1 MPAARARGYRERYRY
16 HHGCERPKTALAR
29 IDRVILS
36 EAEER
41 KRIAADLGEA
51 QRLAEQAL
59 ARLEAR
65 TREAVVSKARLEFM
79 LDDRGHYVG
88 DRLPEMLKRYPMPV
102 EDLANVPGKRG
113 RGRPRKDGSPA
124 QPRSDS
130 ERASS
135 GERRSSGKRAA
146 NKRGRSAA
154 SRQRVPASVASELTA
169 PAVVADAAEAVKVG
183 LSVDT
188 AQGPVAL
195 APESEILVPEA
206 QVEAR
211 AVEVREPEVLAP
223 RVILPALS
231 REVSDVL
238 GDVDRPEEDQT
249 GQVEAGTIT
258 DKVLDV
264 FSPEILAER
273 AKRRDPRRLPAGYDP
288 SWADAWVRDPN
299 APLPEMVRE
308 FITFGT
314 AVDKRPEE
322 LTDEEARLL
331 AGPGMFPMP
340 LGFNPNDYKDRPPPR
355 FFTREKDVPA
365 FEWEAEIR
373 RAGGTMQKLVASNAL
388 YINEFRE
395 IERSRRRM
403 WPYAVARRD
412 LIKGLMDG
420 LAVGELTF
428 EPVSMA
434 EDDLERSVRWLVFR
448 SADHDWL
455 QMIPNAD
462 LDLYYTRILD
472 KLSWPAGLSRLELL
486 ERFGQGDDLT
496 NPPNMSSQGRP
507 PRWLLPD
514 QDWLEGEGFGIRAAD
529 GTLIEMPNSGFEL
542 AEDFGTTDDMAPV
555 TRDPSIDPQ
564 AWG

>member
-1 MPAARARGYRERYRY
+1 MAEVNYCWGSERPSARRVRLARQIEATKALKAAAELEYQRKLAEIEALEAVRVADLQEVEVMTHGGAAPYDRSLEADPQIAGRTRAENTQALYGRGAKLTRSTMATQVIAVGDSSLEIRKGAKAKGRKRLGKAARVAPDARKPRASEVVDTV
-16 HHGCERPKTALAR
+16 EMVP
-29 IDRVILS
+29 S
-36 EAEER
+36 EAS
-41 KRIAADLGEA
+41 
-51 QRLAEQAL
+51 
-59 ARLEAR
+59 
-65 TREAVVSKARLEFM
+65 T
-79 LDDRGHYVG
+79 
-88 DRLPEMLKRYPMPV
+88 
-102 EDLANVPGKRG
+102 
-113 RGRPRKDGSPA
+113 
-124 QPRSDS
+124 
-130 ERASS
+130 
-135 GERRSSGKRAA
+135 
-146 NKRGRSAA
+146 SA
-154 SRQRVPASVASELTA
+154 
-169 PAVVADAAEAVKVG
+169 
-183 LSVDT
+183 
-188 AQGPVAL
+188 PVAV
-195 APESEILVPEA
+195 APVSEILLPEL

-211 AVEVREPEVLAP
+211 AEAVREPEVLAP
-223 RVILPALS
+223 RVILPALT

-238 GDVDRPEEDQT
+238 GDVDRPEEDES

-264 FSPEILAER
+264 FSPEVLAER

-331 AGPGMFPMP
+331 AGPAMFPMP

-365 FEWEAEIR
+365 FEWEAEIT

-388 YINEFRE
+388 YIDEFRE
-395 IERSRRRM
+395 IERSRMRM

-412 LIKGLMDG
+412 FIKGLMDG

-434 EDDLERSVRWLVFR
+434 EDDLLRSVRWRVFA
-448 SADHDWL
+448 SADHNWL

-486 ERFGQGDDLT
+486 QRFGQGDDLT

-514 QDWLEGEGFGIRAAD
+514 QDWIEGEGFGIRAAD

-542 AEDFGTTDDMAPV
+542 AEDFGATDDMAPV
-555 TRDPSIDPQ
+555 TRDPSIDPK

>member
-1 MPAARARGYRERYRY
+1 MRVADLEEVEVMTHGGAAPYDRSLEADPQIAGRTRAENTQALYGRGAKLTRSTMATQVIAVGDGSLDIRKGAKAKGRKRSGQAARVAPGARKPRASEVV
-16 HHGCERPKTALAR
+16 
-29 IDRVILS
+29 DRV
-36 EAEER
+36 
-41 KRIAADLGEA
+41 
-51 QRLAEQAL
+51 
-59 ARLEAR
+59 
-65 TREAVVSKARLEFM
+65 
-79 LDDRGHYVG
+79 
-88 DRLPEMLKRYPMPV
+88 EM
-102 EDLANVPGKRG
+102 
-113 RGRPRKDGSPA
+113 
-124 QPRSDS
+124 
-130 ERASS
+130 
-135 GERRSSGKRAA
+135 
-146 NKRGRSAA
+146 
-154 SRQRVPASVASELTA
+154 VPAEASTSA
-169 PAVVADAAEAVKVG
+169 
-183 LSVDT
+183 
-188 AQGPVAL
+188 PVAV
-195 APESEILVPEA
+195 APVSEILVPEP

-211 AVEVREPEVLAP
+211 AEAVREPEVLAP

-231 REVSDVL
+231 REMSDVL
-238 GDVDRPEEDQT
+238 GDVDRPEEDQM

-288 SWADAWVRDPN
+288 SWADSWVRDPI

-340 LGFNPNDYKDRPPPR
+340 LGFNPNDYKDRRPPR
-355 FFTREKDVPA
+355 FFTREKDVPS
-365 FEWEAEIR
+365 FEWEAEIT

-388 YINEFRE
+388 YIDEFRE
-395 IERSRRRM
+395 IERSRIRM

-412 LIKGLMDG
+412 FIKGLMDG

-434 EDDLERSVRWLVFR
+434 EDDLLRSVRWRVFA
-448 SADHDWL
+448 SADHNWL

-486 ERFGQGDDLT
+486 QRFGQGDDLT

-514 QDWLEGEGFGIRAAD
+514 QDWIEGEGFGIHAAD
-529 GTLIEMPNSGFEL
+529 GTLIEIPSSGFEL

-555 TRDPSIDPQ
+555 TRDPSIDPK

>member
-1 MPAARARGYRERYRY
+1 MAEVNYCWGSERPSARRVRLTRQIEATKALKAKAELEYKRKLAEIEALEAVRVADLEEVEVMTHGGAAPYDRSLEADPKIAGRVRAQNTHTVYGRGAKLTRSTMVRQIITMGEGPLKIRKRANAEGQKRLRKPARVAPGARNPRASEVIDTPEMVAPETSSPVAPAHESDISVPSPLMEARG
-16 HHGCERPKTALAR
+16 G
-29 IDRVILS
+29 
-36 EAEER
+36 
-41 KRIAADLGEA
+41 
-51 QRLAEQAL
+51 
-59 ARLEAR
+59 
-65 TREAVVSKARLEFM
+65 
-79 LDDRGHYVG
+79 
-88 DRLPEMLKRYPMPV
+88 
-102 EDLANVPGKRG
+102 
-113 RGRPRKDGSPA
+113 
-124 QPRSDS
+124 
-130 ERASS
+130 
-135 GERRSSGKRAA
+135 
-146 NKRGRSAA
+146 
-154 SRQRVPASVASELTA
+154 
-169 PAVVADAAEAVKVG
+169 
-183 LSVDT
+183 
-188 AQGPVAL
+188 
-195 APESEILVPEA
+195 
-206 QVEAR
+206 
-211 AVEVREPEVLAP
+211 EVREPEVLSL
-223 RVILPALS
+223 RVILPALTQD
-231 REVSDVL
+231 VADVL
-238 GDVDRPEEDQT
+238 GDVDRPEEDGV

-264 FSPEILAER
+264 FSAEVLAER
-273 AKRRDPRRLPAGYDP
+273 AKRRDPRRLSAGYDP

-331 AGPGMFPMP
+331 AGPAMFPIP
-340 LGFNPNDYKDRPPPR
+340 DGFNPNDYKDRPPPR
-355 FFTREKDVPA
+355 FFTREKDVPV
-365 FEWEAEIR
+365 FEWKAEIT

-428 EPVSMA
+428 DPVSIA

-514 QDWLEGEGFGIRAAD
+514 RDWLEGEGFGIRAAD
-529 GTLIEMPNSGFEL
+529 GTLIEIPSSGFEL

-555 TRDPSIDPQ
+555 TRDPNIDPK
-564 AWG
+564 AWR

>member
-1 MPAARARGYRERYRY
+1 MAEVNYCWGS
-16 HHGCERPKTALAR
+16 ERPSARRVRLAR
-29 IDRVILS
+29 QIEATQALKAAAELEYQRKLAEIEALEAVRVADLQEVEVMTHGGAAPYDRSLEADPKIAGRTRAENTQALYGRGAKLTRSTMATQVIAVGDGSLEIRKGAKASGRKRSSKPARVAPGGRKSRASEVVDRV
-36 EAEER
+36 
-41 KRIAADLGEA
+41 DV
-51 QRLAEQAL
+51 
-59 ARLEAR
+59 
-65 TREAVVSKARLEFM
+65 T
-79 LDDRGHYVG
+79 
-88 DRLPEMLKRYPMPV
+88 
-102 EDLANVPGKRG
+102 
-113 RGRPRKDGSPA
+113 
-124 QPRSDS
+124 
-130 ERASS
+130 
-135 GERRSSGKRAA
+135 
-146 NKRGRSAA
+146 
-154 SRQRVPASVASELTA
+154 
-169 PAVVADAAEAVKVG
+169 AAETSAQAAVAV
-183 LSVDT
+183 
-188 AQGPVAL
+188 
-195 APESEILVPEA
+195 APESEILVPEPQA
-206 QVEAR
+206 EAR

-238 GDVDRPEEDQT
+238 GDVDRPEEDEA

-264 FSPEILAER
+264 FSPEVLAER
-273 AKRRDPRRLPAGYDP
+273 AKRHDPRRLPAGYDP
-288 SWADAWVRDPN
+288 SWADAWVRDPL

-314 AVDKRPEE
+314 AVDTRPED

-331 AGPGMFPMP
+331 AGPAMFPMP
-340 LGFNPNDYKDRPPPR
+340 EGFNPADYVKRPPPH

-365 FEWEAEIR
+365 YEWNAEIT

-388 YINEFRE
+388 YINEVRE
-395 IERSRRRM
+395 IERARRRM

-412 LIKGLMDG
+412 LIKGLMVG

-428 EPVSMA
+428 EPISMG
-434 EDDLERSVRWLVFR
+434 EDDLQRSVRWLVFR

-455 QMIPNAD
+455 QMVPNAD

-486 ERFGQGDDLT
+486 QRFGQGDDLT

-514 QDWLEGEGFGIRAAD
+514 QDWVEGGGFGIRAAD

-555 TRDPSIDPQ
+555 TRDPSIDPK